1 MILEGWMPVQWQERW
16 RTLWLTAS
24 PSRAVVETLLGAAA
38 LLLGSLFISTPL
50 PHTFR
55 EQDNLVLNLILLD
68 GPVCAL
74 WCAVRLRLQD
84 GPWLRGA
91 LHDGVIG
98 LMLGMVPSAILV
110 VSAYIL
116 ASEAHIT
123 PRTVQVHLQQWPM
136 TWFAA
141 LVLLAFSLEF
151 SAFRVGVRL
160 WLFWNRLRRTHLR
173 WSLTHAHLVV
183 VVIGAALMG
192 VLQLI
197 IRIRDP
203 ASAPFTAVRTLAFL
217 SFFTVLAL
225 LVVLMP
231 SALFSYLFARPTTQR
246 LETLAAAT
254 STLRAGDYSV
264 RVPIAGED
272 EVAQLQANFNAM
284 ATDLERAVRELET
297 ERDTVAK
304 LLQARRELV
313 ASVSHELRTPVAT
326 LRSYLE
332 STNTHWDGTPPAT
345 LQHDLRVM
353 EHETIH
359 LQALIDD
366 LFTLT
371 RAEVGR
377 LELRCEP
384 TDVALVAGRVVETM
398 APLAWQAGRVEV
410 VADVVGEVPP
420 ALVDA
425 GRVEQVLQ
433 NLLHNAV
440 RHTPPGGIVA
450 VTVSAERGAV
460 RLQVKD
466 TGEGIARDELPRI
479 WDRFY
484 RTEHARARPSSGTGL
499 GLALVKEL
507 AEAMGGAVAVE
518 SEVAEGSCF
527 TIRLPGAQASP
538 SGNGMPPYP
547 QTRVE
552 GAPA

>member
-1 MILEGWMPVQWQERW
+1 MIPLQWHKRW
-16 RTLWLTAS
+16 HGLWLTAR
-24 PSRAVVETLLGAAA
+24 PARAVIETLLVAAA
-38 LLLGSLFISTPL
+38 LLLGSLLLAAPL
-50 PHTFR
+50 PRTFGAQR
-55 EQDNLVLNLILLD
+55 NLVLNLILLD

-74 WCAVRLRLQD
+74 WCAVRLRPQD
-84 GPWLRGA
+84 GPWLRGTIR
-91 LHDGVIG
+91 DGAIG
-98 LMLGMVPSAILV
+98 LMLGLVPSAILV

-123 PRTVQVHLQQWPM
+123 PETIQAHLAQWPI

-151 SAFRVGVRL
+151 SAFRLGVRL
-160 WLFWNRLRRTHLR
+160 WLFWNRLRRTRLR
-173 WSLTHAHLVV
+173 WALTHAHLLVV
-183 VVIGAALMG
+183 VLGAALLG

-197 IRIRDP
+197 IRSNDP
-203 ASAPFTAVRTLAFL
+203 ASLPFMALRTLTFL
-217 SFFTVLAL
+217 AFFTMLAL
-225 LVVLMP
+225 LVVLTP

-297 ERDTVAK
+297 ERDTVAR

-332 STNTHWDGTPPAT
+332 STNTHWDGAPPAT

-384 TDVALVAGRVVETM
+384 TDVALVAERVVETM

-450 VTVSAERGAV
+450 VTVSAEPGAV

-518 SEVAEGSCF
+518 SEVGQGSCF
-527 TIRLPGAQASP
+527 TIHLPGAQASP
-538 SGNGMPPYP
+538 TANRMSRRPRA
-547 QTRVE
+547 RVE